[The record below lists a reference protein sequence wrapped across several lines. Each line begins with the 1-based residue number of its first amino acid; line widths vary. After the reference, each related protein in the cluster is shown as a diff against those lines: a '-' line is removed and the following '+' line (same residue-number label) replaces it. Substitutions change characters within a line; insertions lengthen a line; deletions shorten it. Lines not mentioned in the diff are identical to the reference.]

1 MEKYQDLKK
10 ELFDFIQKDVQIFD
24 FIFSA
29 VLDGIWY
36 LDVEEPERKWLS
48 PNFLQTLGYPK
59 DDAFSISLS
68 WVELL
73 YEEDLE
79 AIVVHLK
86 KHLEDPHK
94 PYDQVVRYRHKE
106 GHTVYLRS
114 RGMAL
119 RTEEGK
125 PYRMLGTH
133 TDITHLKATE
143 KELLSLSSEYETVF
157 HGTKDAM
164 FLMAVSTDG
173 TIRYLRNNL
182 AHQEKTGISLEML
195 RNKTPEELLGQETAA
210 KVLTKYRSCLQRK
223 TRITYEETLTLPQG
237 ERIWST
243 TLSPIFTE
251 GIITHL
257 VGSATDITAQR
268 KLEEELVYYAN
279 YDKLTNLPNR
289 RLFFDRLESLIFYSA
304 REKESFALL
313 FIDLDGFKGI
323 NDTHGHEVGDE
334 VLKKT
339 AQRISSTIRKSD
351 TAARMGGD
359 EFTVLLRD
367 VKSKDSLAPFLQKLL
382 TLLQED
388 MVFSDVQCS
397 VGASIGVALYPQ
409 DGKDGETLLRNADA
423 TMYRVKKKGKG
434 QVAFA

>member
-1 MEKYQDLKK
+1 MEKGQNLKK

-48 PNFLQTLGYPK
+48 PNFLQTLGYQK
-59 DDAFSISLS
+59 EDSSSLSLS
-68 WVELL
+68 WENLL
-73 YEEDLE
+73 YQGDLE
-79 AIVVHLK
+79 AIVAHLK
-86 KHLEDPHK
+86 ERLPDPHK
-94 PYDQVVRYRHKE
+94 PYDQVVRYRHRE

-114 RGMAL
+114 RGIAL
-119 RTEEGK
+119 LNEEGK

-133 TDITHLKATE
+133 TDITHLKTAE
-143 KELLSLSSEYETVF
+143 KELLSLSAEYEIVF

-164 FLMAVSTDG
+164 FLMEVFSDG

-182 AHQEKTGISLEML
+182 AHQEKTGISLETI
-195 RNKTPEELLGQETAA
+195 RNKTPEELLPQDIAT
-210 KVLTKYRSCLQRK
+210 KVLENYRRCLQRK
-223 TRITYEETLTLPQG
+223 TRVTYEETLSLPQG

-243 TLSPIFTE
+243 TLSPIFTD
-251 GIITHL
+251 GVITHL
-257 VGSATDITAQR
+257 VGSATDITDQR
-268 KLEEELVYYAN
+268 KLEKDLVYYAN

-388 MVFSDVQCS
+388 MVFEGLHCS

-409 DGKDGETLLRNADA
+409 DGKDGETLLRNADT

-434 QVAFA
+434 QIAFA